1 MGVMCAHCGACLPLN
16 VLQDKPSKTLQFCP
30 LLFLTPFSPSL
41 PLLLPFPHPAS
52 QHHRTQQ
59 HKMGNHPPSKATLSG
74 LVTRVWR
81 YPCRL
86 DGEDKEVLIMLR

>member
-1 MGVMCAHCGACLPLN
+1 
-16 VLQDKPSKTLQFCP
+16 
-30 LLFLTPFSPSL
+30 
-41 PLLLPFPHPAS
+41 
-52 QHHRTQQ
+52 
-59 HKMGNHPPSKATLSG
+59 MGNHPPTKATLSG